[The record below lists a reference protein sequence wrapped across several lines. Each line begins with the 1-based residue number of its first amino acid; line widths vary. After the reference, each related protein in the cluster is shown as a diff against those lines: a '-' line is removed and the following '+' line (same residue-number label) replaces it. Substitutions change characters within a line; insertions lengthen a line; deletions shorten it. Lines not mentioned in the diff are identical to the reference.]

1 MVHEYMKPLS
11 KCSKDELRLL
21 LQGQLEAQERLVS
34 LLVKSRKE
42 DMGMEHLAGYDE
54 ALNIVSRFY
63 GEDLKEGNRHEPK
76 TPKENA

>member
-1 MVHEYMKPLS
+1 MTHEYMKPLS

-42 DMGMEHLAGYDE
+42 DRGTERLAGYDE

-63 GEDLKEGNRHEPK
+63 GEDLKEGCRHEPK
-76 TPKENA
+76 TTEEEV

>member
-1 MVHEYMKPLS
+1 MIHEYMKPLS

-21 LQGQLEAQERLVS
+21 LQGQLEAQERLVA

-42 DMGMEHLAGYDE
+42 DRGTEHLAGYDD

-63 GEDLKEGNRHEPK
+63 GEDLKEGCRHEPK
-76 TPKENA
+76 TAEEEA